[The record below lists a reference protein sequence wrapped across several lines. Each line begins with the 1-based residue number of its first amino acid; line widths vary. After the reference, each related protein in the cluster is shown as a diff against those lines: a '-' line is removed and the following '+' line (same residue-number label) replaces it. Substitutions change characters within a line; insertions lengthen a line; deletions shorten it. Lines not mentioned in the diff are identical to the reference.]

1 MDQVEQLVSDLQK
14 ENRQLR
20 EELEEAQKDIRDF
33 EVLAKEWR
41 KGYAELERKH
51 RIKMM
56 ELEQV
61 VTELEKELEGWKT
74 CGDYRD

>member
-14 ENRQLR
+14 ENQQLR
-20 EELEEAQKDIRDF
+20 EELEEAQKDIVDF

-41 KGYAELERKH
+41 KGYAELELKH
-51 RIKMM
+51 RIKVM

-61 VTELEKELEGWKT
+61 IDELEKELEDWKT